1 MPSANLYYVL
11 KFHKLLSSFLVNR
24 KWDVSF
30 FSYSSF
36 VLLLLPACFTT
47 EQSTARICQMS
58 WHLRLGNARFRI
70 KLAKY
75 HGRNFLACTLK
86 LWYLEIGKNH
96 RQSVNIFK
104 TFIPMGACCCQ
115 ELRFRQ
121 MCRCCV
127 LLNDKVYSSWYPWN
141 SCEYRSFFDA
151 ENTFFNDMI
160 FQESFLNHNLDDIE
174 LNSKFNCFSR
184 STRIKAGI

>member
-1 MPSANLYYVL
+1 
-11 KFHKLLSSFLVNR
+11 
-24 KWDVSF
+24 
-30 FSYSSF
+30 
-36 VLLLLPACFTT
+36 
-47 EQSTARICQMS
+47 MS

-86 LWYLEIGKNH
+86 LWYLEIGTNH

-121 MCRCCV
+121 ICRCCV

-151 ENTFFNDMI
+151 ENTFQRHDIPGKPLKLSTTLTILSLTRSSIVFRGAQVMRPECSTDNITKYRTLSVEFKLSVYDKGKQWTLNFN
-160 FQESFLNHNLDDIE
+160 
-174 LNSKFNCFSR
+174 
-184 STRIKAGI
+184 